1 MFLKKMLVWQV
12 IFVRYTILNM
22 EISVIATTHPNHQ
35 TPKKELDRF
44 GGMAAGV
51 CYMAHDFATLR
62 AEDEAKTFR
71 RVEMTKA
78 SGHHSV
84 YDHASITLYLHCI
97 PRVLEGMLD
106 NERYMVS
113 SVKSG
118 RYTLHPLPE
127 DEQVVYDKW
136 QATFEK
142 LIRDEYQVKYPQYFT
157 DNKIKKLAMENA
169 RYLTSCFTMVSML
182 HTVSYRQLNYL
193 YGFFS
198 DYAEKIAQSNNPFEQ
213 KLHPYIVEFVE
224 QLKNTGYIDEMLVKN
239 GKQRQVSM
247 FRNRPVTEYFG
258 DVYATNFRCSFAV
271 YMHLNRHRT
280 LKYYMQTPRE
290 PQKLEFYVPEL
301 IADKPELRAE
311 WLADLDHLRDH
322 YPQAM
327 LVDVSEMGNLEDF
340 ILKVIERKCSS
351 VLLETTRVVN
361 QVLNQ
366 YQAALAAMGHDGAA
380 TLAQMQ
386 KGAKCTFP
394 NFKCPNPCGFALG
407 VNEKRKI

>member
-1 MFLKKMLVWQV
+1 MD
-12 IFVRYTILNM
+12 
-22 EISVIATTHPNHQ
+22 ISVIATTHPDYQ
-35 TPKKELDRF
+35 APKKDLDRF

-51 CYMAHDFATLR
+51 CYMAHDFDSLR
-62 AEDEAKTFR
+62 AEDESKTFR
-71 RVEMTKA
+71 RVDMTKN

-84 YDHASITLYLHCI
+84 YDHATITLYLHCI

-127 DEQVVYDKW
+127 DEQQVYDKW
-136 QATFEK
+136 LETFEN
-142 LIRDEYQVKYPQYFT
+142 LIRDEYQKKFPQFFT

-169 RYLTSCFTMVSML
+169 RYLTSCFTMVSMV

-198 DYAEKIAQSNNPFEQ
+198 DYANKIEHSSNTFEKKLYPFV
-213 KLHPYIVEFVE
+213 VEFLK
-224 QLKNTGYIDEMLVKN
+224 QLKSTGYIDEVLMQN
-239 GKQRQVSM
+239 GKGRQVSM
-247 FRNRPVTEYFG
+247 FRSQPVKEYFG
-258 DVYATNFRCSFAV
+258 DVYATNFQCSFAV

-280 LKYYMQTPRE
+280 LKYYMQTPSE
-290 PQKLEFYVPEL
+290 PEKLNFYVPEL
-301 IADKPELRAE
+301 IADKPELCSE
-311 WLADLDHLRDH
+311 WLTDLKRLSDH

-327 LVDVSEMGNLEDF
+327 LVNVSEMGNLEDF
-340 ILKVIERKCSS
+340 ILKAIERKCST

-361 QVLNQ
+361 SVLNK
-366 YQAALAAMGHDGAA
+366 YYDALEAMGHDGAKK
-380 TLAQMQ
+380 LASMK

-394 NFKCPNPCGFALG
+394 NYKCPNPCGFVLG
-407 VNEKRKI
+407 VNEKRRI

>member
-1 MFLKKMLVWQV
+1 
-12 IFVRYTILNM
+12 M

-127 DEQVVYDKW
+127 DEQAVYDKW

-224 QLKNTGYIDEMLVKN
+224 QLKNTGYIDEMLTKN
-239 GKQRQVSM
+239 GKHRQVSM
-247 FRNRPVTEYFG
+247 FRDRPVTEYFG

-301 IADKPELRAE
+301 IADKPNLRAE

-340 ILKVIERKCSS
+340 ILKAIERKCSS

-366 YQAALAAMGHDGAA
+366 YQAALAAMRHDGAA